1 MVAIVV
7 FHVLIVLLGLGIV
20 SRVVPAESVSN
31 VLGYVHKTIGI
42 TTPRAEQTRTV
53 ALVWLGS
60 LLIIVDG
67 CLFLLVFIA
76 SSSK

>member
-20 SRVVPAESVSN
+20 SRVVPVESVSN
-31 VLGYVHKTIGI
+31 VLSYVHKSIGI
-42 TTPRAEQTRTV
+42 TTPRAEQTRTI

-60 LLIIVDG
+60 LLIMVDG
-67 CLFLLVFIA
+67 CLFLLVFLA
-76 SSSK
+76 WSSR